1 MDDRKRSGAQ
11 IAVELTNYSTLD
23 ILVLVELS
31 FGKALRELRRTAGL
45 SQRQLADRSGL
56 DFSYISKLENDRLPP
71 PAADT
76 VVTLA
81 AILGRPAEELLG
93 LTGKLP
99 SNVQQAVGK
108 SSSAQR
114 FLLEAQRM
122 GLSDTEWKRMAAR
135 LKTLRR
141 AK

>member
-11 IAVELTNYSTLD
+11 NGVELTNYSTSD
-23 ILVLVELS
+23 ILVDVELS
-31 FGKALRELRRTAGL
+31 FGKALRELRRAAGL

-99 SNVQQAVGK
+99 SSVQQAVGK

-141 AK
+141 AR